1 MPRTIP
7 LLLLAFFIGLWVPVS
22 HAADTADSAPFLAPE
37 RPDKGWQ
44 GLAKILKKLEPSTD
58 TRLPL
63 SASQITQRIK
73 TLLDK
78 GQYDQALQAIE
89 RRKQQLAEEDNIGE
103 DVQLSFLEGRALV
116 LSADYSK
123 ALTHYRDMTTR
134 FPELPEP
141 WNNLAIEYARQG
153 NLDEAEQ
160 ALLTALY
167 SDPDYG
173 QAHLNLGLVRL
184 MQAEQAFEK
193 AESLKTP
200 QAATLREK
208 TATLLQR

>member
-123 ALTHYRDMTTR
+123 ALTHYRD
-134 FPELPEP
+134 
-141 WNNLAIEYARQG
+141 
-153 NLDEAEQ
+153 
-160 ALLTALY
+160 
-167 SDPDYG
+167 
-173 QAHLNLGLVRL
+173 
-184 MQAEQAFEK
+184 
-193 AESLKTP
+193 
-200 QAATLREK
+200 
-208 TATLLQR
+208 